1 MAATSVAAIGA
12 MSARRDLRGSAVWS
26 VVVVRCGNGD
36 RREAVGLVLY
46 LHGHLPKFRLELA
59 GVVRTEQQF
68 AAAGKDNPKV
78 CLGAAPIT
86 TVGGRQRTG
95 GCQNRIHVASSLLDE
110 AFIDVQHQISLE
122 RSRGDRVMFNSFSA
136 HPFCNSFLVHRTCPV
151 RVRFMPATR
160 SGGRRC
166 VRMPASMRRR
176 AVVGV
181 SSGPGSLALRR
192 DEGDHRAHF
201 GGFDTPRTR
210 RTDRRVRGDPTTR
223 LHARSC
229 TA

>member
-1 MAATSVAAIGA
+1 VDDDADADGDHLAVAAIGS
-12 MSARRDLRGSAVWS
+12 MPARRGLRGSAVWS

-36 RREAVGLVLY
+36 RRKTVGLVLY
-46 LHGHLPKFRLELA
+46 LHGHLPQFRFELA

-110 AFIDVQHQISLE
+110 AFIDLQHQISLE
-122 RSRGDRVMFNSFSA
+122 RSRGDRVTFNSFST

-151 RVRFMPATR
+151 SVWFMPATR
-160 SGGRRC
+160 SGGRRF

-176 AVVGV
+176 AVAGV
-181 SSGPGSLALRR
+181 SSCPGSLALRR
-192 DEGDHRAHF
+192 DASDHRTSMSGA
-201 GGFDTPRTR
+201 
-210 RTDRRVRGDPTTR
+210 
-223 LHARSC
+223 
-229 TA
+229 

>member
-1 MAATSVAAIGA
+1 LFDDADADGDHLAVVAIGA
-12 MSARRDLRGSAVWS
+12 MSARRDLRGSAGWS
-26 VVVVRCGNGD
+26 VVVVRCGDGD
-36 RREAVGLVLY
+36 RRKTVGLVLY
-46 LHGHLPKFRLELA
+46 LHGHLPQFGLELA

-122 RSRGDRVMFNSFSA
+122 RSRGDRVMFNSFST
-136 HPFCNSFLVHRTCPV
+136 HPFCNSFLVLRTCPV
-151 RVRFMPATR
+151 SVRFMPATR

-166 VRMPASMRRR
+166 VRMPARMRRR
-176 AVVGV
+176 AVAGV
-181 SSGPGSLALRR
+181 SSHPGSLAHRR
-192 DEGDHRAHF
+192 DASDHRASMF
-201 GGFDTPRTR
+201 G
-210 RTDRRVRGDPTTR
+210 
-223 LHARSC
+223 A
-229 TA
+229 